1 MLKTLIVGAIAAVVG
16 TKLKKAYD
24 AGKLDPY
31 IDRAKAAASEARNAR
46 ATMRQPGSAPAA
58 SRKARL
64 SPSDSPSKPARAAPW
79 PIDTRAIPEKS

>member
-1 MLKTLIVGAIAAVVG
+1 MLRTLIVGAIAAVVG

-24 AGKLDPY
+24 SGKLDPY
-31 IDRAKAAASEARNAR
+31 IDRAKAAAHDARH
-46 ATMRQPGSAPAA
+46 ATLRRPGSAPAA

-79 PIDTRAIPEKS
+79 PVDSRAISDQG